1 MRTPRYVGCR
11 LPSLRAR
18 FFGATE
24 DDEEEEE
31 EEDGDGE
38 VGEAGS

>member
-11 LPSLRAR
+11 LPSCRAR
-18 FFGATE
+18 FFGARDEEDADDDDE
-24 DDEEEEE
+24 DD
-31 EEDGDGE
+31 DAE

>member
-11 LPSLRAR
+11 LPSWRAR
-18 FFGATE
+18 FFGAWE
-24 DDEEEEE
+24 DDGPDDDD
-31 EEDGDGE
+31 EDDDAE

>member
-11 LPSLRAR
+11 VPSWRAR
-18 FFGATE
+18 FFGAWE
-24 DDEEEEE
+24 DDEPDDDDDV
-31 EEDGDGE
+31 EDAE